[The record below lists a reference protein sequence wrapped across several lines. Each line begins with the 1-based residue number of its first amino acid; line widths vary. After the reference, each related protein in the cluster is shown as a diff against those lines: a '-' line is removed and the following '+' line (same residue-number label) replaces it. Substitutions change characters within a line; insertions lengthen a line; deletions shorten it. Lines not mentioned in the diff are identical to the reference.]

1 MSTMSA
7 GLPLSAGKKKR
18 HQNFAV
24 WAVFLCML
32 PGILHYTCIRLIP
45 SITTAILSFTDVSG
59 LPGQPVNF
67 IGLDNYR
74 EFFIL
79 QNTRDLIET
88 LRRTG
93 IWGLVVTL
101 AQNIFALWFA
111 LLLNEKFVKG
121 RNIYRAVIFMPVIL
135 GVTIVA
141 TMWKLMLAIPSGL
154 IFKFM
159 LDVLRIARPPA
170 MLNSHVWAFPSVV
183 FVQVWMHTGYT
194 MLIYLAGL
202 QGIPNEVYE
211 AASIDGANEW
221 QSFWHVTLPLL
232 WPIVIVN
239 VLICVIGA
247 LQTFELI
254 MVLTQGQYHSS
265 TLGMEVFTTA
275 FGGRD
280 SSGSKTMGLRQ
291 GYAAAQSMVLFVV
304 VFVVTFVS
312 QKTMS
317 RMEQER

>member
-1 MSTMSA
+1 MSTISA
-7 GLPLSAGKKKR
+7 GLPLSGKKRR

-24 WAVFLCML
+24 WAVFICML
-32 PGILHYTCIRLIP
+32 PGILHYTILRLIP
-45 SITTAILSFTDVSG
+45 SITTAVLSFTDVSG

-67 IGLDNYR
+67 IGIDNYR

-88 LRRTG
+88 LQRTG
-93 IWGLVVTL
+93 IWGIVVTL

-141 TMWKLMLAIPSGL
+141 TMWKLMLSIPSGL
-154 IFKFM
+154 VFKVM
-159 LDVLRIARPPA
+159 LGFIERPPA
-170 MLNSHVWAFPSVV
+170 LLNSHIWAFPSVI

-211 AASIDGANEW
+211 AAAIDGASEW
-221 QSFWHVTLPLL
+221 QSFWSVTLPLL

-239 VLICVIGA
+239 FLICIIGA

-254 MVLTQGQYHSS
+254 MVLTQGQYRSS
-265 TLGMEVFTTA
+265 TLGMEVFMTA

-280 SSGSKTMGLRQ
+280 SAGGKTMGLRQ

-304 VFVVTFVS
+304 VFVVTFIS
-312 QKTMS
+312 QKTMA
-317 RMEQER
+317 RMEKEQ